1 MYAQA
6 AVKGISFPQDHF
18 KAELEKADA
27 HPLRLSG
34 VCRAEHSIGADA
46 HGMWV
51 HSVGG
56 DAHGM
61 WVHSVGGVWCVV
73 CVTVCVSGACKIK

>member
-34 VCRAEHSIGADA
+34 VCRAEHSIVPAALMLMACG
-46 HGMWV
+46 
-51 HSVGG
+51 SIQL
-56 DAHGM
+56 
-61 WVHSVGGVWCVV
+61 VV
-73 CVTVCVSGACKIK
+73 CGVCDSLCKWSA